1 MIDSSSYEDEL
12 NILLDKLSKTIS
24 TFSTLSREQAESAI
38 LDTTSKIKEGESIL
52 QKIEQELEHDSK
64 NRNPEELHEE
74 KQKIKNYKTELNDL
88 VNKFKIIQ
96 DNYIKK
102 KENNAL
108 IDDEPKM
115 KPSELLSN
123 EENKNNF
130 DINNEKS
137 PKINKEN
144 KEKMICLKELEKKNT
159 KLKSN
164 KEDSSN
170 TIGYSLLPK
179 EEKLKEKRKNTRK
192 EIIIE
197 NEKIKQERIKKKFE
211 EKN

>member
-64 NRNPEELHEE
+64 NHNPEDLHEE

-137 PKINKEN
+137 PKINNNVINKKSEQNIFEEN
-144 KEKMICLKELEKKNT
+144 IGNISGVNKVPTINDDTFFNFKRGRKRYKKICLIIWITLIIMGLISIFIFLGTKK
-159 KLKSN
+159 
-164 KEDSSN
+164 
-170 TIGYSLLPK
+170 
-179 EEKLKEKRKNTRK
+179 
-192 EIIIE
+192 
-197 NEKIKQERIKKKFE
+197 
-211 EKN
+211 

>member
-38 LDTTSKIKEGESIL
+38 LDTTSKMKEGESIL

-137 PKINKEN
+137 PKINDNVINKKSEQNIFEEN
-144 KEKMICLKELEKKNT
+144 IGNISGVNKVPTINDDTFFNFKRGRKRYKKICLIIWITLIIMGLISIFIFLGTKK
-159 KLKSN
+159 
-164 KEDSSN
+164 
-170 TIGYSLLPK
+170 
-179 EEKLKEKRKNTRK
+179 
-192 EIIIE
+192 
-197 NEKIKQERIKKKFE
+197 
-211 EKN
+211 

>member
-130 DINNEKS
+130 DIKQLNISLSQSSTLNNSYKIYFTKS
-137 PKINKEN
+137 
-144 KEKMICLKELEKKNT
+144 
-159 KLKSN
+159 
-164 KEDSSN
+164 
-170 TIGYSLLPK
+170 
-179 EEKLKEKRKNTRK
+179 
-192 EIIIE
+192 
-197 NEKIKQERIKKKFE
+197 
-211 EKN
+211 

>member
-137 PKINKEN
+137 PKINNNVINKKSEQNIFEEN
-144 KEKMICLKELEKKNT
+144 IGNI
-159 KLKSN
+159 SGVN
-164 KEDSSN
+164 KVP
-170 TIGYSLLPK
+170 TINDDTFFNF
-179 EEKLKEKRKNTRK
+179 KRSRSKYKRNC
-192 EIIIE
+192 IIIWVIITIIVIVGLITIME
-197 NEKIKQERIKKKFE
+197 L
-211 EKN
+211 KN